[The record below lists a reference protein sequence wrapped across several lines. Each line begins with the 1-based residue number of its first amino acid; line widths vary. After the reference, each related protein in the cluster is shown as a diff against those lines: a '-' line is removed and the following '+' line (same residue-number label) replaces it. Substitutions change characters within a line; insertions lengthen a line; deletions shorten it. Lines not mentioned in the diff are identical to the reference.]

1 MHTAEPTH
9 LNVFTVQEYDA
20 PTKEE
25 PERKARSWTKVGIA
39 FPHKEGPG
47 FNIQLKALPVNGH
60 LVALPAEE
68 VEVEEPPARAPAPSA
83 ARRR

>member
-1 MHTAEPTH
+1 MHAAEPTH

-25 PERKARSWTKVGIA
+25 PEKKARSWTKVGIA

-47 FNIQLKALPVNGH
+47 FNIQLKALPVNGQ
-60 LVALPAEE
+60 LVALPADEQE
-68 VEVEEPPARAPAPSA
+68 SEAPAPPA
-83 ARRR
+83 APPPTRGRR